1 MLPRIP
7 YRDNIRRRGQDDFRG
22 INRNPFAGDGVIY
35 DCRNM
40 SARYYPAA
48 STRPYRWT
56 IDLSD
61 KLQRLVPGYQAARN
75 HVHENNAYTVAYDIS
90 NSENKA
96 KLFVTDLTADDPTP
110 VEIAEFT
117 EWIYPE
123 VSFTVMNNYLVIF
136 PMGAVYNIVT
146 EKMRYI
152 DEVYHCVSGTITFQ
166 NGTLYEIDT
175 SANTIK
181 TTGTPFPFNVGDCI
195 VIEGSSL
202 GLNDVAAVI
211 QEMDE
216 SKKEMRFYENTFNLK
231 YAVNGVMEDS
241 SGTMTISR
249 KMPDDLEHVMCV
261 NNRLWACGGKKIA
274 ASADG
279 DPFNWNLFEGTDA
292 DSWQADV
299 LGEGDFTACIS
310 YGGIPYFF
318 KPGALIKV
326 LGDYPSTFRTSETVC
341 RGVKAGAGKTLA
353 EAGGYLFWLS
363 DIGMMYCSGGIP
375 RPIGAELGKIE
386 FTEGCAGSDGR
397 RYYISLN
404 NGSANSEFYSY
415 DTEYGFWYRE
425 DDLYVTSFS
434 GTDILYASDNYGYIT
449 VIGDPPVHLIP
460 PSAAKEE
467 NFRSSVT
474 FTDFFWD
481 TGDKKVPVYL
491 NMRLRIHEGG
501 SVMAYIRYDSEE
513 DFKEIA
519 GGTIIGDG
527 RTVSRYL
534 PLQAHRCDHFT
545 LKLEGVGEWQL
556 AYLAVESAV
565 GSSK

>member
-56 IDLSD
+56 IDLSGKFVD
-61 KLQRLVPGYQAARN
+61 GYSASRN
-75 HVHENNAYTVAYDIS
+75 YVYEGNVYTVAYDIS
-90 NSENKA
+90 NSEHKA
-96 KLFVTDLTADDPTP
+96 KLYVTDITADDPIPT
-110 VEIAEFT
+110 EIGEFP
-117 EWIYPE
+117 EWLYTD
-123 VSFTVMNNYLVIF
+123 VSFTVMNNYLIIF
-136 PMGAVYNIVT
+136 PMGAVYNMVT
-146 EKMRYI
+146 GEMRYI
-152 DEVYHCVSGTITFQ
+152 DQVFNAPSGTLRYSD
-166 NGTLYEIDT
+166 GTYKGIDAARNTVT
-175 SANTIK
+175 SSGDA
-181 TTGTPFPFNVGDCI
+181 FPFNVGDC
-195 VIEGSSL
+195 VCFEGSRFND
-202 GLNDVAAVI
+202 GLVAVV
-211 QEMDE
+211 QEISDDGM
-216 SKKEMRFYENTFNLK
+216 EMRFYENTFTWSGDS
-231 YAVNGVMEDS
+231 AGWPEDQAI
-241 SGTMTISR
+241 TISR
-249 KMPDDLEHVMCV
+249 KIPEGLEHVMCV

-279 DPFNWNLFEGTDA
+279 DPFNWNTFEGTDA
-292 DSWQADV
+292 DSWQTDV
-299 LGEGDFTACIS
+299 LGEGDFTSCIN
-310 YGGIPYFF
+310 YGGIPHFF
-318 KPGALIKV
+318 KPGALVKV

-341 RGVKAGAGKTLA
+341 RGVKSDAGKTLA
-353 EAGGYLFWLS
+353 EVGGYLFWLS

-386 FTEGCAGSDGR
+386 FKEGCAGSDGR

-404 NGSANSEFYSY
+404 NGSAGSAEFYSY

-425 DDLYVTSFS
+425 DNLYVSSFS
-434 GTDILYASDNYGYIT
+434 GTDILYASDNYGKIT

-467 NFRSSVT
+467 NFRSSVI

-545 LKLEGVGEWQL
+545 LKIEGVGEWQL